1 MGLKVPEEPTTSPDG
16 GPYTFA
22 MSTVPGTSGGK
33 TWRRD
38 LKRQPF
44 ARLHVDV
51 LVAADVSGVRRIGV
65 RAEHAGVDEVRLAG
79 RAFR

>member
-1 MGLKVPEEPTTSPDG
+1 MGLTVPDEPTTSPDG

-38 LKRQPF
+38 LKRQP
-44 ARLHVDV
+44 
-51 LVAADVSGVRRIGV
+51 
-65 RAEHAGVDEVRLAG
+65 LAV
-79 RAFR
+79 FT

>member
-1 MGLKVPEEPTTSPDG
+1 MGLTVPDEPTTSPDG
-16 GPYTFA
+16 GPYTLP

-44 ARLHVDV
+44 AV
-51 LVAADVSGVRRIGV
+51 
-65 RAEHAGVDEVRLAG
+65 
-79 RAFR
+79 FT